1 MKKILLAVSCIAI
14 SLGANASVK
23 NSDSVESIRVN
34 INDINMTSEVGQ
46 EKLYQRISRVARTVC
61 GSTIRS
67 DVGSLKELMEN
78 RNCIKQA
85 TAEAMNDSGASFAAN

>member
-14 SLGANASVK
+14 SLGANASIN
-23 NSDSVESIRVN
+23 NSASINSARVN
-34 INDINMTSEVGQ
+34 FNDINVTTEAGQ
-46 EKLYQRISRVARTVC
+46 EKLHDRITRAAKAVC

-67 DVGSLKELMEN
+67 EVGSIKELMEN

-85 TAEAMNDSGASFAAN
+85 TAEAMSESGARVAAL